1 MVSWDELPITDMII
15 VFYILSG
22 QTYLVNT
29 FLMPCL
35 ERLSEK
41 YNFSETATGIL
52 VALGISIPELTTNL
66 LSSFSFKRETIG
78 YGFGAIVGSGAFG
91 NRLLLYP
98 SDFTICFGAMSLFS
112 HHYHRKP
119 IKLKLN
125 ALLRDIY
132 IYIITILYLALVF
145 WDY

>member
-91 NRLLLYP
+91 NIH
-98 SDFTICFGAMSLFS
+98 S
-112 HHYHRKP
+112 
-119 IKLKLN
+119 
-125 ALLRDIY
+125 
-132 IYIITILYLALVF
+132 
-145 WDY
+145 